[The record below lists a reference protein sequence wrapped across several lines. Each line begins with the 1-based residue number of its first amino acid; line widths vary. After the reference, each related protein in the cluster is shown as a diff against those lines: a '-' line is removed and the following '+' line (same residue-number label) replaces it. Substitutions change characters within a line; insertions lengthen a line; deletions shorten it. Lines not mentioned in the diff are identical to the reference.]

1 MSERASRAL
10 EEWGAWCRASDTL
23 WVVGMRRHPTGTLG
37 RMVRIA
43 RSGGEIWLHNEPED
57 RDFDEPLME
66 SVNAVILSLD
76 GGLRRVADARW
87 RDGRLTERQ
96 AARKLG
102 LSRSTYQRR
111 VKEIVG
117 AVESGATWR

>member
-1 MSERASRAL
+1 MSDRANRAL

-37 RMVRIA
+37 RLVKVA

-66 SVNAVILSLD
+66 SVNAVILTLD

-96 AARKLG
+96 AAKKLG
-102 LSRSTYQRR
+102 LAKTTYRRR
-111 VKEIVG
+111 VDEIVS
-117 AVESGATWR
+117 AVESGAGWR